1 MVIIKIKELD
11 LNITYTFCW
20 DEEYASKILYA
31 QTGDI
36 IKGKTKS
43 VWVWVR
49 ESTVTI
55 RNGDSGGQGCFDRK
69 EICHQIEKQ
78 I

>member
-36 IKGKTKS
+36 IKGKT
-43 VWVWVR
+43 V
-49 ESTVTI
+49 
-55 RNGDSGGQGCFDRK
+55 
-69 EICHQIEKQ
+69 
-78 I
+78 